1 MFSKKSTHA
10 HIQTLK
16 INNFSRPATKTY
28 AHVRAGAIF
37 RALALRGL
45 PAIPRTTGAAPDLA
59 ASPGISTGPPP
70 RGFPVAEPGDHAVPA
85 RPLPPPGRVAAE
97 LPRRRPVLVPVAHP
111 AGHRG
116 AAVHVGSHAPRRGS
130 CPPTYRYAYARSS
143 PRAAGRPPPELEGR
157 AGIGGG
163 EAVAAESHKRL
174 VG

>member
-1 MFSKKSTHA
+1 M
-10 HIQTLK
+10 
-16 INNFSRPATKTY
+16 KTY
-28 AHVRAGAIF
+28 APARAGAIF

-59 ASPGISTGPPP
+59 ASPGISTRPPP

-116 AAVHVGSHAPRRGS
+116 AAVHVGRHAPRRGS
-130 CPPTYRYAYARSS
+130 CPPTYRCTHARTQQP
-143 PRAAGRPPPELEGR
+143 PRRRPSTTRAGGTTSRNRRSRRSCGCGEPPEWW
-157 AGIGGG
+157 
-163 EAVAAESHKRL
+163 
-174 VG
+174 